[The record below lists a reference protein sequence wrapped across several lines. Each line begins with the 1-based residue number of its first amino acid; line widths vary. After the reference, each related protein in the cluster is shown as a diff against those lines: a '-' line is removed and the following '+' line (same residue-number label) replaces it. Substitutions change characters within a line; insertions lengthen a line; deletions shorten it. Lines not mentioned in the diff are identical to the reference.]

1 MNSRGGP
8 MNDLFVN
15 DMWSLGLLMLLVY
28 AQVNYHMSTYMKKI
42 VDDSQ
47 TVRQKTLMMTRENN
61 TVLDC
66 IRNDLMVESN
76 RIKSLTVSNQALEER
91 LECLESTF
99 KQLASAESA
108 LLNEIIA
115 HLRLKEAST
124 WNKKARAKIQKQIGD
139 AARRNTLLENA
150 ATWQTVQKEQLP

>member
-1 MNSRGGP
+1 

-15 DMWSLGLLMLLVY
+15 DMGSVLLLLLLVY
-28 AQVNYHMSTYMKKI
+28 AQVNYHISIYMKKI

-47 TVRQKTLMMTRENN
+47 SVRQKTLFMTRENN

-66 IRNDLMVESN
+66 IRDDLMVESN
-76 RIKSLTVSNQALEER
+76 HIKSLTNSNKALQER
-91 LECLESTF
+91 LESLESTF

-115 HLRLKEAST
+115 HLRVKEAST
-124 WNKKARAKIQKQIGD
+124 WNKKARAKIQKQIED
-139 AARRNTLLENA
+139 ASRRNTLLENA
-150 ATWQTVQKEQLP
+150 ATWQSAPNE